1 MTMANIS
8 FFSRVRYLFGASTS
22 GPGEAPEAAPPVSV
36 REIFRRFWP
45 YARPYRR
52 WLYAV
57 LALIMIAPVLST
69 ANIWFFKVLV
79 DKVLVPR
86 DFSLF
91 PWLAAAYIGVT
102 LCAGLVSFSDRYL
115 STWLAERFL
124 LDLRTDLFQHL
135 HELSVEF
142 LERRKIGDT
151 LSRIT
156 GDIAAIENLV
166 LSGLTQTLSY
176 AFKILLFTGVL
187 FVLSWQLAAVSL
199 VAIPA
204 FWLTARFFSHRIK
217 AASREKRERTG
228 SISSVAEESL
238 NNAALVKAYGR
249 ENSETER
256 LHRENVGSFA
266 AELVATKLRALF
278 TPLVQLLELAGVLII
293 VGLGTWQLTR
303 NTITLGGLLV
313 FLGVLSQL
321 YSPVRGFGQLSN
333 TVFAAAASA
342 ERVIEL
348 LDQQPTVRD
357 PIRPRRLDRARGVIT
372 FDDVTFR
379 YPHTERDALHRVSF
393 AAAPGQTIA
402 LVGASGSG
410 KSTAGKLLLRF
421 YDPDSGAITLDGAD
435 LRSMQQKSV
444 RNNVAVVLQ
453 DVLALDTTVRN
464 NILWGKPDATDDEIV
479 RAARAADAH
488 EFITALPDGYETR
501 VGPHGRLL
509 SGGQRQRI
517 AIARAMI
524 RDAPILLLDEPTVGL
539 DAAST
544 ERVLAPMR
552 RLMAGRTTIVVSH
565 DLITVRDADQILLLD
580 HGRIAEAG
588 THPELL
594 ARDGRYAELYR
605 LHERDHTAPVAAQ
618 GTA

>member
-1 MTMANIS
+1 MTNTNV
-8 FFSRVRYLFGASTS
+8 FSRIRYLFGVNTS
-22 GPGEAPEAAPPVSV
+22 SPGETPEAAPPVSV

-45 YARPYRR
+45 YLRPYRG
-52 WLYAV
+52 WLCV
-57 LALIMIAPVLST
+57 VMALILIAPVLDAAT
-69 ANIWFFKVLV
+69 IWFFKILV

-91 PWLAAAYIGVT
+91 FGLAAAYVVVT
-102 LCAGLVSFSDRYL
+102 LLSGLISFGDRYL

-124 LDLRTDLFQHL
+124 LELRTDLFRHL

-166 LSGLTQTLSY
+166 LSGLTQTISY
-176 AFKILLFTGVL
+176 AFKIVLFTGAL
-187 FVLSWQLAAVSL
+187 FVLSWQLAIASL
-199 VAIPA
+199 VTIPA

-217 AASREKRERTG
+217 AASREKRQRTG

-238 NNAALVKAYGR
+238 SNAALVKAYGR
-249 ENSETER
+249 ENSETDR
-256 LHRENVGSFA
+256 LHRENLGSFA
-266 AELVATKLRALF
+266 AELVATRLKALF
-278 TPLVQLLELAGVLII
+278 SPMIQLLELAGVLII
-293 VGLGTWQLTR
+293 VGLGTWQLTQ
-303 NTITLGGLLV
+303 NTISLGGLLV
-313 FLGVLSQL
+313 FLGFLSQL

-348 LDQQPTVRD
+348 LDQQPTVHD
-357 PIRPRRLDRARGVIT
+357 PVRPRRLDRARGVVT

-379 YPHTERDALHRVSF
+379 YPHAERDVLHGISF
-393 AAAPGQTIA
+393 TAAPGQTIA

-410 KSTAGKLLLRF
+410 KSTTGKLLLRF
-421 YDPDSGAITLDGAD
+421 YDPDAGAITLDGTD
-435 LRSMQQKSV
+435 LRSMPQKSV
-444 RNNVAVVLQ
+444 RHNVSVVLQ
-453 DVLALDTTVRN
+453 DVLALDMSIRD
-464 NILWGKPDATDDEIV
+464 NILWGKPDATDDEVV

-488 EFITALPDGYETR
+488 EFITGLPDGYETR
-501 VGPHGRLL
+501 VGQHGRLL

-539 DAAST
+539 DAAAT
-544 ERVLAPMR
+544 ARVLAPLR
-552 RLMAGRTTIVVSH
+552 RLMEGRTTIVVSH
-565 DLITVRDADQILLLD
+565 NLITVRDADQILLLD
-580 HGRIAEAG
+580 GGRIAEAG
-588 THPELL
+588 THPELMG
-594 ARDGRYAELYR
+594 RGGRYAELYR
-605 LHERDHTAPVAAQ
+605 LHERDHAAPVAERE
-618 GTA
+618 TA

>member
-1 MTMANIS
+1 MTNTNL
-8 FFSRVRYLFGASTS
+8 FSRIRYLFGVSTS
-22 GPGEAPEAAPPVSV
+22 SPGETPEVAPPVSV

-45 YARPYRR
+45 YVRPYRG
-52 WLYAV
+52 WLYV
-57 LALIMIAPVLST
+57 VMALILIAPILDT
-69 ANIWFFKVLV
+69 ATIWFFKILV

-86 DFSLF
+86 DFGLF
-91 PWLAAAYIGVT
+91 FGLAAAYVVVT
-102 LCAGLVSFSDRYL
+102 LFAGLVAFGDRYL

-124 LDLRTDLFQHL
+124 LELRTGLFRHL

-166 LSGLTQTLSY
+166 LSGLTQTISY
-176 AFKILLFTGVL
+176 AFKIVLFTGAL
-187 FVLSWQLAAVSL
+187 FVLSWQLAIVSL
-199 VAIPA
+199 VTIPA

-217 AASREKRERTG
+217 AASREKRQRTG

-238 NNAALVKAYGR
+238 SNAALVKAYGR
-249 ENSETER
+249 ENAETDR
-256 LHRENVGSFA
+256 LHRENLGSFA
-266 AELVATKLRALF
+266 AELVATRLKALF
-278 TPLVQLLELAGVLII
+278 SPMIQLLELAGVLII
-293 VGLGTWQLTR
+293 VGLGTWQLTQ
-303 NTITLGGLLV
+303 NAISLGGLLV
-313 FLGVLSQL
+313 FLGFLSQL

-348 LDQQPTVRD
+348 LDQRPTVHD
-357 PIRPRRLDRARGVIT
+357 PVRPRRLDRARGVVT

-379 YPHTERDALHRVSF
+379 YPHAERDVLRGISF
-393 AAAPGQTIA
+393 TAAPGQTIA

-410 KSTAGKLLLRF
+410 KSTTGKLLLRF
-421 YDPDSGAITLDGAD
+421 YDPDSGTITLDGTD
-435 LRSMQQKSV
+435 LRSMRQKSV
-444 RNNVAVVLQ
+444 RHNVAVVLQ
-453 DVLALDTTVRN
+453 DVLALDMSIRN
-464 NILWGKPDATDDEIV
+464 NILWGKPDATEEEVV

-539 DAAST
+539 DAAAT
-544 ERVLAPMR
+544 ARVLEPLR
-552 RLMAGRTTIVVSH
+552 RLMEGRTTIVVSH
-565 DLITVRDADQILLLD
+565 NLITVRDADQILLLD

-588 THPELL
+588 THPELIG
-594 ARDGRYAELYR
+594 RGGRYAELYR
-605 LHERDHTAPVAAQ
+605 LHERDHAPPITARE
-618 GTA
+618 TA

>member
-1 MTMANIS
+1 MANTN
-8 FFSRVRYLFGASTS
+8 FFSRIRYLFGVDTS
-22 GPGEAPEAAPPVSV
+22 GPGETPEAAPPVSV

-45 YARPYRR
+45 YLRPYRG
-52 WLYAV
+52 WLCV
-57 LALIMIAPVLST
+57 VMALILIAPVLDAAT
-69 ANIWFFKVLV
+69 IWFFKILV

-91 PWLAAAYIGVT
+91 FGLAAAYVVVT
-102 LCAGLVSFSDRYL
+102 LLSGLISFGDRYL

-124 LDLRTDLFQHL
+124 LELRTDLFRHL

-166 LSGLTQTLSY
+166 LSGLTQTISY
-176 AFKILLFTGVL
+176 AFKIVLFTGAL
-187 FVLSWQLAAVSL
+187 FVLSWQLAIVSL
-199 VAIPA
+199 VTIPA
-204 FWLTARFFSHRIK
+204 FWLTARFFSRRIK
-217 AASREKRERTG
+217 AASREKRQRTG

-238 NNAALVKAYGR
+238 SNAALVKAYGR
-249 ENSETER
+249 ENSETDR
-256 LHRENVGSFA
+256 LHRENLGSFA
-266 AELVATKLRALF
+266 AELVATRLKALF
-278 TPLVQLLELAGVLII
+278 APMVQLLELAGVLII
-293 VGLGTWQLTR
+293 VGLGTWQLTQ
-303 NTITLGGLLV
+303 NTISLGGLLV
-313 FLGVLSQL
+313 FLGFLSQL

-348 LDQQPTVRD
+348 LDQQPTVHD
-357 PIRPRRLDRARGVIT
+357 PVRPRRLDRARGVVT

-379 YPHTERDALHRVSF
+379 YPHAERDVLQGISF
-393 AAAPGQTIA
+393 TAAPGQTIA

-410 KSTAGKLLLRF
+410 KSTTGKLLLRF
-421 YDPDSGAITLDGAD
+421 YDPDSGAITLDGTD
-435 LRSMQQKSV
+435 LRSMPQKSV
-444 RNNVAVVLQ
+444 RHNVSVVLQ
-453 DVLALDTTVRN
+453 DVLALDMSVRE
-464 NILWGKPDATDDEIV
+464 NILWGKPDATDDDVV

-488 EFITALPDGYETR
+488 EFITGLPDGYETR

-539 DAAST
+539 DAAAT
-544 ERVLAPMR
+544 ARVLAPLR
-552 RLMAGRTTIVVSH
+552 RLMEGRTTIVVSH
-565 DLITVRDADQILLLD
+565 NLITVRDADQILLLD

-588 THPELL
+588 THPELMG
-594 ARDGRYAELYR
+594 RGGRYAELYR
-605 LHERDHTAPVAAQ
+605 LHERDQATPVPERETA
-618 GTA
+618 

>member
-1 MTMANIS
+1 MTNIN
-8 FFSRVRYLFGASTS
+8 FFSRIRYLFGVGTS
-22 GPGEAPEAAPPVSV
+22 DPGEAPEAAPPVSV

-45 YARPYRR
+45 YVRPYRG
-52 WLYAV
+52 WLWV
-57 LALIMIAPVLST
+57 VVALILIAPILDTVT
-69 ANIWFFKVLV
+69 IWFFKILV

-86 DFSLF
+86 DFSVF
-91 PWLAAAYIGVT
+91 IGLAAAYVGVT
-102 LCAGLVSFSDRYL
+102 LFSGLVSFSDRYL

-124 LDLRTDLFQHL
+124 LDLRTDLFRHL

-142 LERRKIGDT
+142 LERRKVGDT

-156 GDIAAIENLV
+156 GDLAAIENLV

-176 AFKILLFTGVL
+176 AFKIVLFTGAL
-187 FVLSWQLAAVSL
+187 FVLSWQLAVVSL
-199 VAIPA
+199 VTIPA
-204 FWLTARFFSHRIK
+204 FWLAARYFSRRIK
-217 AASREKRERTG
+217 AASREKRQRTG

-249 ENSETER
+249 ENSETDR
-256 LHRENVGSFA
+256 LHRENLGSFA
-266 AELVATKLRALF
+266 AELVATRLRALF
-278 TPLVQLLELAGVLII
+278 SPLVQLLELGGVLII
-293 VGLGTWQLTR
+293 VGLGTWQLIQ
-303 NTITLGGLLV
+303 NSISLGGLLV
-313 FLGVLSQL
+313 FLGFLSQL
-321 YSPVRGFGQLSN
+321 YGPVRGFGQLSN
-333 TVFAAAASA
+333 TIFAAAASA

-357 PIRPRRLDRARGVIT
+357 PVRPRQLNRARGVVT

-379 YPHTERDALHRVSF
+379 YPNAERDAVHGISF
-393 AAAPGQTIA
+393 TAAPGQTIA
-402 LVGASGSG
+402 LVGGSGSG

-444 RNNVAVVLQ
+444 RHNVAVVLQ
-453 DVLALDTTVRN
+453 DVLALDTSVRN

-479 RAARAADAH
+479 RAARDADAH
-488 EFITALPDGYETR
+488 DFITALPDGYETR

-539 DAAST
+539 DAAAT
-544 ERVLAPMR
+544 ERVLAPLR

-565 DLITVRDADQILLLD
+565 NLITVRDADQILLLD
-580 HGRIAEAG
+580 QGRIAEAG
-588 THPELL
+588 THSELVD
-594 ARDGRYAELYR
+594 RNGGYAELYR
-605 LHERDHTAPVAAQ
+605 LHERNHTTPVTERE
-618 GTA
+618 TA

>member
-1 MTMANIS
+1 MTNTN
-8 FFSRVRYLFGASTS
+8 FFSRIRYLFGVNTS
-22 GPGEAPEAAPPVSV
+22 SPGETPEAAPPVSV

-45 YARPYRR
+45 YLRPYRG
-52 WLYAV
+52 WLCV
-57 LALIMIAPVLST
+57 VMALILIAPVLDAAT
-69 ANIWFFKVLV
+69 IWFFKILV
-79 DKVLVPR
+79 DKVLIPR
-86 DFSLF
+86 DFSPF
-91 PWLAAAYIGVT
+91 FGLAAAYVVVT
-102 LCAGLVSFSDRYL
+102 LVSGLISFGDRYL

-124 LDLRTDLFQHL
+124 LELRTELFRHL

-166 LSGLTQTLSY
+166 LSGLTQTISY
-176 AFKILLFTGVL
+176 AFKIVLFTGAL
-187 FVLSWQLAAVSL
+187 FVLSWQLAIASL
-199 VAIPA
+199 VTIPA

-217 AASREKRERTG
+217 AASREKRQRTG

-238 NNAALVKAYGR
+238 SNAALVKAYGR
-249 ENSETER
+249 ENSETDR
-256 LHRENVGSFA
+256 LHRENLGSFA
-266 AELVATKLRALF
+266 AELVATRLKALF
-278 TPLVQLLELAGVLII
+278 SPMIQLLELAGVLII
-293 VGLGTWQLTR
+293 VGLGTWQLTQ
-303 NTITLGGLLV
+303 NAISLGGLLV
-313 FLGVLSQL
+313 FLGFLSQL

-348 LDQQPTVRD
+348 LDQQPTVHD
-357 PIRPRRLDRARGVIT
+357 PVRPRRLNRARGVVT
-372 FDDVTFR
+372 FDEVCFR
-379 YPHTERDALHRVSF
+379 YPHAERDVLHGISF
-393 AAAPGQTIA
+393 TAAPGQTIA

-410 KSTAGKLLLRF
+410 KSTTGKLLLRF
-421 YDPDSGAITLDGAD
+421 YDPDSGTITLDGAD

-444 RNNVAVVLQ
+444 RHNVSVVLQ
-453 DVLALDTTVRN
+453 DVLALDMSIRE
-464 NILWGKPDATDDEIV
+464 NILWGKPDATDDEVV

-488 EFITALPDGYETR
+488 EFITGLPEGYETR

-539 DAAST
+539 DAAAT
-544 ERVLAPMR
+544 ARVLAPLR

-565 DLITVRDADQILLLD
+565 NLITVRDADQILLLD

-588 THPELL
+588 THPELMG
-594 ARDGRYAELYR
+594 RGGRYAELYR
-605 LHERDHTAPVAAQ
+605 LHERDHAALVAERETA
-618 GTA
+618 

>member
-1 MTMANIS
+1 MTNTN
-8 FFSRVRYLFGASTS
+8 FFARIRYPFGVNTS
-22 GPGEAPEAAPPVSV
+22 SPGETPEAAPPVSV

-45 YARPYRR
+45 YLRPYRG
-52 WLYAV
+52 WLCV
-57 LALIMIAPVLST
+57 VMTLILIAPVLDAAT
-69 ANIWFFKVLV
+69 IWFFKILV

-91 PWLAAAYIGVT
+91 FGLAAAYVVVT
-102 LCAGLVSFSDRYL
+102 LLSGLISFGDRYL

-124 LDLRTDLFQHL
+124 LELRTDLFRHL

-166 LSGLTQTLSY
+166 LSGLTQTISY
-176 AFKILLFTGVL
+176 AFKIVLFTGAL
-187 FVLSWQLAAVSL
+187 FVLSWQLAIASL
-199 VAIPA
+199 VTIPA

-217 AASREKRERTG
+217 AASREKRQRTG

-238 NNAALVKAYGR
+238 SNAALVKAYGR
-249 ENSETER
+249 ENSETDR
-256 LHRENVGSFA
+256 LHRENLGSFA
-266 AELVATKLRALF
+266 AELVATRLKALF
-278 TPLVQLLELAGVLII
+278 SPMIQLLELAGVLII
-293 VGLGTWQLTR
+293 VGLGTWQLTQ
-303 NTITLGGLLV
+303 NAISLGGLLV
-313 FLGVLSQL
+313 FLGFLSQL

-348 LDQQPTVRD
+348 LDQQPTVHD
-357 PIRPRRLDRARGVIT
+357 PIRPRRLNRARGVVA

-379 YPHTERDALHRVSF
+379 YPHAERDVLHGISF
-393 AAAPGQTIA
+393 TAAPGQTIA

-410 KSTAGKLLLRF
+410 KSTTGKLLLRF

-444 RNNVAVVLQ
+444 RHNVSVVLQ
-453 DVLALDTTVRN
+453 DVLALDMSIRE
-464 NILWGKPDATDDEIV
+464 NIRWGKPDATDDEV
-479 RAARAADAH
+479 VCAARAADAH
-488 EFITALPDGYETR
+488 EFITGLPDGYETR

-539 DAAST
+539 DAAAT
-544 ERVLAPMR
+544 ARVLAPLR

-565 DLITVRDADQILLLD
+565 NLITVRDADQILLLD

-588 THPELL
+588 THPELMG
-594 ARDGRYAELYR
+594 RGGRYAELYR
-605 LHERDHTAPVAAQ
+605 LHERDHAAPDAERETA
-618 GTA
+618 